1 MVKVKTNALRVLDKS
16 SIPYQLQT
24 YSVDES
30 DLSGMKVVEKLN
42 VDLKKVYKTLVLQSN
57 DKQYLVCCL
66 PVNCEVDLK
75 KLAKLSNH
83 KKVEMIAMR
92 DLQAITGYIRGGC
105 SPVAMKKQ
113 FPTYF
118 QEDILLLDEVYL
130 SAGKRGV
137 QMIVKPQDIISLVNG
152 QVGDFI

>member
-42 VDLKKVYKTLVLQSN
+42 VEFKKVYKTLVLQSN

-83 KKVEMIAMR
+83 KKVEMVAMR

>member
-42 VDLKKVYKTLVLQSN
+42 VEFKKVYKTLVLQSN

>member
-42 VDLKKVYKTLVLQSN
+42 VDFKKVYKTLVLQSN

-75 KLAKLSNH
+75 KLAKLSKH

-152 QVGDFI
+152 EVGDFI

>member
-42 VDLKKVYKTLVLQSN
+42 VDFKKVYKTLVLQSN